1 MSMNELPEPRNAV
14 EAARQDLQRL
24 IPLAISTLHDL
35 AINAERENVRL
46 SAAEAILDR
55 SGLARGATLHVTTDQ
70 EQHREAERAALDLVE
85 RLERNRV
92 GQGASTRPVALEAL
106 VVLEGVEPDEL
117 PIAAVPENGIIDV
130 D

>member
-1 MSMNELPEPRNAV
+1 MSDEPRNAV
-14 EAARQDLQRL
+14 EAARQDLARL

-35 AINAERENVRL
+35 ATNAERENVRL

-55 SGLARGATLHVTTDQ
+55 SGLARGASLHVTTDH

-85 RLERNRV
+85 RLERNRAL
-92 GQGASTRPVALEAL
+92 QGAGIRPPALETL

-117 PIAAVPENGIIDV
+117 PVAAPPQGGVIDV
-130 D
+130 